1 MAKVVQLLKE
11 IANSMTA
18 IPQKIILLDLNMSP
32 SKPSYVPEDS
42 DKLVNETED
51 YIFLTTNIM
60 LGIIIII
67 MFTIIISAKVPLCKK
82 KARIQR
88 QNREDVLEL
97 LRFTIDI
104 PDE

>member
-1 MAKVVQLLKE
+1 MAKLLQLLKE

-18 IPQKIILLDLNMSP
+18 IPQKNAIGLNMSP

-42 DKLVNETED
+42 DKLFNETED
-51 YIFLTTNIM
+51 YIFLTTKIM

-67 MFTIIISAKVPLCKK
+67 MFTIIITDKVPLCKK
-82 KARIQR
+82 KARRQR
-88 QNREDVLEL
+88 QNRALEL
-97 LRFTIDI
+97 PRFTIDI